1 MCRVL
6 AMRLP
11 SHIIHGILFYVGYKY
26 IFKYFFKIDLSLK
39 QLLLLTLFTEGSWEL
54 IENTDFVINRYRDVT
69 IGSEYFGDSVLNSF
83 CDILWCTLGFV
94 IARKCP
100 VWFSVFF
107 VVFMEVLVGYYIH
120 DNLMLNIIMLLYP
133 MDWIKNWQM
142 AV

>member
-1 MCRVL
+1 
-6 AMRLP
+6 
-11 SHIIHGILFYVGYKY
+11 
-26 IFKYFFKIDLSLK
+26 
-39 QLLLLTLFTEGSWEL
+39 
-54 IENTDFVINRYRDVT
+54 
-69 IGSEYFGDSVLNSF
+69 
-83 CDILWCTLGFV
+83 LGFV